1 MRPIRLRD
9 HRRIS
14 SSIDRHRDSGQPA
27 EPTVEAE
34 PEPADAL
41 SWFWAIAEADPLVR
55 VLTLW
60 SDFDRRASE
69 LRQLGR
75 VEVLGEVLTHLGL
88 ALDGNEVW
96 SDRGLRK
103 KRTAI
108 LRVIRAAKR

>member
-14 SSIDRHRDSGQPA
+14 SSLERLRDSGQPA

-34 PEPADAL
+34 PEPTDAL
-41 SWFWAIAEADPLVR
+41 SWFWAIVEAKSLVR

-60 SDFDRRASE
+60 SDFGRRASE
-69 LRQLGR
+69 LLKLDHD
-75 VEVLGEVLTHLGL
+75 EVLGEVLTHLGL

-108 LRVIRAAKR
+108 LRVIRAAKQ